1 VQGGVGEDGVDRL
14 GQAEGVPVGQQH
26 AVVAEPAPG
35 RRDHG
40 RVAVQG
46 QHRGPGGGDRGRQ
59 LAGAAA
65 QVEHDLP
72 RPRVEQLD
80 EVAGQ
85 AGDEAELP
93 LVAVG
98 VPPARHLGPP

>member
-14 GQAEGVPVGQQH
+14 VQGEGVPVGEQDT
-26 AVVAEPAPG
+26 VVAEAPAG
-35 RRDHG
+35 GRDHG

-46 QHRGPGGGDRGRQ
+46 QHPGPGGGDGRGQ

-65 QVEHDLP
+65 QVEDGLP
-72 RPRVEQLD
+72 RGRVEQLQD
-80 EVAGQ
+80 VAAKGR
-85 AGDEAELP
+85 DEAELP

-98 VPPARHLGPP
+98 VPSGGHAAS